1 MVWEEM
7 SAKGL
12 TNLHVVPNKT
22 LINAEYYHWV
32 ILKNYWPPVYTRTRS
47 TGKIDERKLVD
58 SMCDSIFQQD
68 NVPCH
73 TAQTTT
79 DWLKNHKMEVMG
91 KGVWPANSPDLNPIE
106 FLWSILEE
114 ELKSE
119 KKTPHDLASLE
130 KSLQA
135 AWSRIKA
142 GTLTN
147 LILSMPDRIKSV
159 IRARGK
165 FVMRK

>member
-1 MVWEEM
+1 M
-7 SAKGL
+7 K
-12 TNLHVVPNKT
+12 
-22 LINAEYYHWV
+22 V
-32 ILKNYWPPVYTRTRS
+32 I
-47 TGKIDERKLVD
+47 
-58 SMCDSIFQQD
+58 
-68 NVPCH
+68 
-73 TAQTTT
+73 
-79 DWLKNHKMEVMG
+79 G
-91 KGVWPANSPDLNPIE
+91 KGVWPANSQDLNPIE
-106 FLWSILEE
+106 NLWSILEE

>member
-1 MVWEEM
+1 M
-7 SAKGL
+7 K
-12 TNLHVVPNKT
+12 
-22 LINAEYYHWV
+22 V
-32 ILKNYWPPVYTRTRS
+32 I
-47 TGKIDERKLVD
+47 
-58 SMCDSIFQQD
+58 
-68 NVPCH
+68 
-73 TAQTTT
+73 
-79 DWLKNHKMEVMG
+79 G
-91 KGVWPANSPDLNPIE
+91 KGVWPANSPDLNQIE
-106 FLWSILEE
+106 NLWSILEE

-119 KKTPHDLASLE
+119 KKTPHNLTSVE
-130 KSLQA
+130 KSLQT